1 VKGTRPKPRHIGVT
15 GARDSVGVPDK
26 DRCNRDHDVPVTP
39 DERALS
45 SWSFLNQMLFNGAF
59 LGGFFR
65 VLSLAVVPRDEGPG
79 FPGLHTF

>member
-1 VKGTRPKPRHIGVT
+1 
-15 GARDSVGVPDK
+15 
-26 DRCNRDHDVPVTP
+26 VTP

-65 VLSLAVVPRDEGPG
+65 VLSLAVVPRDEGPDFCRAFIRFG
-79 FPGLHTF
+79 RPASAASFRETETTARVR